1 MLYFINKYTQLCCC
15 IRCTRVEYLYFFHTM
30 LAIISPSKTQDF
42 SSCHVNN
49 FSKVRQL
56 TQTQELVD
64 ILKDKTQAQISK
76 LMKLSDNLSKL
87 NFDRFQT
94 FKTPF
99 SLDNAKQ
106 ALLAFKGDVYN
117 GIDALSLSLEDL
129 DFAQNNVRMISGLY
143 GVLRPLDLIQPYRLE
158 MSTKLSNKN
167 GSNLYDYWGNKI
179 SKVLNN
185 DEQDLIINL
194 ASNEYFKSIDKKIL
208 KAQIL
213 DIVFKEKKNDTYKVI
228 GIYAKRARGLM
239 VNYII
244 RNRITDPKSL
254 KNFSDE
260 NYHYDEALS
269 SDSSWVYIRD

>member
-1 MLYFINKYTQLCCC
+1 MFQFID
-15 IRCTRVEYLYFFHTM
+15 EM

-42 SSCHVNN
+42 SPCGIN
-49 FSKVRQL
+49 FFTQTRQL
-56 TQTQELVD
+56 DHTQKLVK
-64 ILKDKTQAQISK
+64 ILKNKTQSQISK
-76 LMKLSDNLSKL
+76 LMSLSEKLSKL
-87 NFDRFQT
+87 NFDRFQA

-117 GIDALSLSLEDL
+117 GINASSLSVKDL
-129 DFAQNNVRMISGLY
+129 DFAQKNVRMLSGLY

-158 MSTKLSNKN
+158 MGTKLSNAQGN
-167 GSNLYDYWGNKI
+167 NLYDYWGSGI
-179 SKVLNN
+179 SEVLNE
-185 DEQDLIINL
+185 DEQKLIVNL
-194 ASNEYFKSIDKKIL
+194 ASNEYFKAIDKKLL

-239 VNYII
+239 INYII
-244 RNRITDPKSL
+244 RNRLTDVEAL
-254 KNFSDE
+254 KDFSDE
-260 NYHYDEALS
+260 GYLYNQELS